1 MAGCQTPG
9 ATKDCA
15 PSSPTQFI
23 ADAVKG
29 IAASGAAGVNLDWEP
44 YAKGM
49 TKWTPGDGDGVR
61 ADNLK
66 GGVAIG
72 SASASVEPLHRT
84 GWVMRPGPPSPQVLN
99 ADGFLYA
106 EFLDKFGKARHGA
119 GPALRAGSTHRT
131 IALEH
136 VNSPFVPFFKVGP
149 ARDRPQALHVAK
161 LELSLDFF
169 SNLAVCGC
177 ARILPSR
184 PTPRC

>member
-84 GWVMRPGPPSPQVLN
+84 GWVMRPGPPRPRCSTPM
-99 ADGFLYA
+99 ASSTRSSSTSS
-106 EFLDKFGKARHGA
+106 ARRGT
-119 GPALRAGSTHRT
+119 GRAR
-131 IALEH
+131 L
-136 VNSPFVPFFKVGP
+136 
-149 ARDRPQALHVAK
+149 
-161 LELSLDFF
+161 
-169 SNLAVCGC
+169 C
-177 ARILPSR
+177 ARG
-184 PTPRC
+184 PRIER